1 MKFANANAVPADDV
15 DRARDEL
22 ARWRAA
28 SRDANGP
35 DLYVSPV
42 LAGPLPPIDVW
53 EPDVRVAMV
62 GHTRPFSF
70 LGWPAI
76 AIGELQL
83 AGRSSSTVLGA
94 ALAWELAFGSTWVA
108 S

>member
-1 MKFANANAVPADDV
+1 MKFATANAVATEDV
-15 DRARDEL
+15 ERARGEL
-22 ARWRAA
+22 ARWREA
-28 SRDANGP
+28 SREGTGP
-35 DLYVSPV
+35 DLYVSPT
-42 LAGPLPPIDVW
+42 LAGPIPPIDVW
-53 EPDVRVAMV
+53 EPDVRVAMI

-83 AGRSSSTVLGA
+83 AARSSSTVLAA
-94 ALAWELAFGSTWVA
+94 ALAWENASGSARVA